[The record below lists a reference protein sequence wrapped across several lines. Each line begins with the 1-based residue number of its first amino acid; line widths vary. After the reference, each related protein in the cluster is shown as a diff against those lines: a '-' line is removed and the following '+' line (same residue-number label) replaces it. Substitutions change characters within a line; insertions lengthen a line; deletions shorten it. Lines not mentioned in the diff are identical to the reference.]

1 MAGAEK
7 QTAFSAAPAEAAR
20 GLGFFEEASDR
31 ESSVVSNNPASRTRV
46 LFLNRSFWP
55 DREATGQFLTE
66 LCDDL
71 STDHEITIVAGPSC
85 QTSDRNSA
93 GFRLWSR
100 DRRGKVTIIRTWG
113 TRFSKTNLAGRLV
126 NLGTYYLLAAIVA
139 FRLPRPDVIVA

>member
-7 QTAFSAAPAEAAR
+7 QTAFSAAPAESAR
-20 GLGFFEEASDR
+20 GSDFFEEARER
-31 ESSVVSNNPASRTRV
+31 ESPLGSTIPVGRTRV

-71 STDHEITIVAGPSC
+71 STDHEVTIVAGPSYH
-85 QTSDRNSA
+85 TKDGNAA

-100 DRRGKVTIIRTWG
+100 ERHGKVTIIRTWG
-113 TRFSKTNLAGRLV
+113 TRFSKSNLAG
-126 NLGTYYLLAAIVA
+126 
-139 FRLPRPDVIVA
+139 

>member
-7 QTAFSAAPAEAAR
+7 QSAFSAAPTEAAR
-20 GLGFFEEASDR
+20 ELDFFEEVR
-31 ESSVVSNNPASRTRV
+31 ERKRSIESKIAAGRTRI

-71 STDHEITIVAGPSC
+71 STDHEVTIVAGPSYH
-85 QTSDRNSA
+85 TDDGNSR

-100 DRRGKVTIIRTWG
+100 EDRGKITVMRTRG
-113 TRFSKTNLAGRLV
+113 PRF
-126 NLGTYYLLAAIVA
+126 
-139 FRLPRPDVIVA
+139 